1 MTFLPYHC
9 ATFSTDHLMEPC
21 GKNLARVEA
30 LKEAHKHVGP
40 LEKCLECRG
49 KMLITKPRT
58 VIEGLP
64 APESWVEKRFVA
76 EGPPEEA
83 FKPYQQDWDP
93 NPEVTTAPLFL
104 KDVGKMSHAADA
116 IANLVPPTTYLLPEK
131 IRKTREVVQRMAER
145 YKKEPKEEKNLSE
158 LEVKVMP
165 VNYGIEVPPLGARW
179 CPTHPKVL
187 QRVDK
192 LGRWMGMCDECLAA
206 RGKKCGLK
214 NFEKGV
220 SAAPMS
226 IPLNLPKYAPV
237 KEWLQGQAEENERT
251 LMGQIMFILKT
262 AWRQGP

>member
-1 MTFLPYHC
+1 MMTSFLPYHC
-9 ATFSTDHLMEPC
+9 PTFRTDHLVEPC
-21 GKNLARVEA
+21 AKNLSRGQA

-64 APESWVEKRFVA
+64 APESWVEKEFVA
-76 EGPPEEA
+76 GPPEEA

-116 IANLVPPTTYLLPEK
+116 IANLVPPKTYLLPEK
-131 IRKTREVVQRMAER
+131 IREEMQRMAER
-145 YKKEPKEEKNLSE
+145 YRKEPKREKIVPE
-158 LEVKVMP
+158 LPKTKVMP
-165 VNYGIEVPPLGARW
+165 VNFGLEVPVEPRY
-179 CPTHPKVL
+179 CPTHLEVL